1 MNLQMLAYLNL
12 IDDGDHLPSVIQNE
26 APASQQLGHAKPEWV
41 KLSTGHGSIAGARRR
56 QSCFPCWQE
65 WDRQRYYQWR
75 NMASCAEEPMGRQE
89 KGV

>member
-12 IDDGDHLPSVIQNE
+12 IDDGDHLSSVSQNE
-26 APASQQLGHAKPEWV
+26 APASQQLGHAKPRMGEAQYRAWAHSGCQ
-41 KLSTGHGSIAGARRR
+41 KEGE
-56 QSCFPCWQE
+56 CFPCWQE

-75 NMASCAEEPMGRQE
+75 NMASCAEEPMGRQG